1 MIVGQ
6 NTGEIPYYLT
16 FDKDNNSA
24 LELDDENTE
33 KGTFT
38 IDEDNNIT
46 LTTDNGVVA
55 DTCELKNEDNFYV
68 IVMLLY
74 IPKKNKEWN
83 NFHFFCDK
91 IPIFT
96 YGKVEVKKMNER
108 KITGVIVDSG
118 HGGY

>member
-46 LTTDNGVVA
+46 LTTDNGVIA
-55 DTCELKNEDNFYV
+55 DTCELKNEDSIYV

-74 IPKKNKEWN
+74 IPKKNKEWKK
-83 NFHFFCDK
+83 FHFFL
-91 IPIFT
+91 
-96 YGKVEVKKMNER
+96 
-108 KITGVIVDSG
+108 
-118 HGGY
+118 